1 MDVRV
6 VTEGFAVSSQIF
18 LNEMDSI
25 AKQGF
30 KSLLCNR
37 PDAESA
43 DQTSFAEIEKSAHAL
58 GLRIEWVPVVSG
70 KITQDDVQAFSSAFD
85 TLPKPLLAYC
95 RTGTRSI
102 NLWALA
108 QGTQGM
114 SSQEILDRGNTA
126 GYDLTDAVRMLG
138 R

>member
-1 MDVRV
+1 MDVKV

-25 AKQGF
+25 VKQGF

-37 PDAESA
+37 PDAESS
-43 DQTSFAEIEKSAHAL
+43 DQASFAEIEKSAHAL
-58 GLRIEWVPVVSG
+58 GLGIEWVPVVSG
-70 KITQDDVQAFSSAFD
+70 KITQEDVQAFSSAFD
-85 TLPKPLLAYC
+85 RLPKPLLAYC

-108 QGTQGM
+108 QCTQGM
-114 SSQEILDRGNTA
+114 SSQEILDRGKTA

>member
-1 MDVRV
+1 MEVKV

-18 LNEMDSI
+18 LSEMDSI
-25 AKQGF
+25 ATLGF

-37 PDAESA
+37 PDAESS

-58 GLRIEWVPVVSG
+58 GMKIEWVPVVSG
-70 KITQDDVQAFSSAFD
+70 KITQEDVQAFSKSFD
-85 TLPKPLLAYC
+85 RLPKPLLAYC

-108 QGTQGM
+108 QGIQGM
-114 SSQEILDRGNTA
+114 PSQEILDRGKTA